1 MKIPTGI
8 SWRLGLLLAI
18 PTISMVIVT
27 VIGATG
33 LYSTIEVMTQLHT
46 AQVDAQFGEAIKE
59 ARDSAATA
67 VLIFVI
73 WAGIALL
80 VTLISGIFS
89 VSRLSRT
96 VNQLKHAMQKAGQDL
111 DLTARLPVQGRDEV
125 SETAIAYNRMMD
137 ALQHTLRTLTSS
149 SQDISGAA
157 GNVSR
162 VSTQVRDNA
171 RAQADSATSTASSVE
186 QLATAIRLIANQS
199 ANARSM
205 AEQSRALAINGED
218 VALTSAKQMS
228 ITAESVASSA
238 QLIQNLFNRSKEISG
253 IVNVISDIAE
263 QTNLLALNAAIE
275 AARAGDQGRGFAVV
289 ADEVRKLA
297 ERTSSSTSEIATMID
312 AIQGDVGSAVNG
324 LKINNDQVATACT
337 QARSVATM
345 LSQIREDAERAMGE
359 IANISEA
366 ASGQSQ
372 TTIEI
377 SHSFESIATNAQSTH
392 QAITEAVDTVS
403 AMESIASTLQSE
415 TARFRL

>member
-1 MKIPTGI
+1 MKIPSGI

-18 PTISMVIVT
+18 PTISMVLVT
-27 VIGATG
+27 VIGANG
-33 LYSTIEVMTQLHT
+33 LHHTIDVMTQLQST
-46 AQVDAQFGEAIKE
+46 QAGAQFEDAVKE
-59 ARDSAATA
+59 GLSSAATT
-67 VLIFVI
+67 VRIFVV

-80 VTLISGIFS
+80 VTLISGIYS

-96 VNQLKHAMQKAGQDL
+96 VKQLKLAMQKAGEDL

-125 SETAIAYNRMMD
+125 AETAIAYNKMMD
-137 ALQHTLRTLTSS
+137 VLQHTLRTLTSS

-157 GNVSR
+157 GNVSS
-162 VSTQVRDNA
+162 VSAQVRDNA

-186 QLATAIRLIANQS
+186 QLATAIRLIAEQS
-199 ANARSM
+199 EKARAM
-205 AEQSRALAINGED
+205 AEQSRSLAINGED

-297 ERTSSSTSEIATMID
+297 ERTSSSTNEIAAMID

-324 LKINNDQVATACT
+324 LKTNNDQVATACT
-337 QARSVATM
+337 QSRSVATM

-372 TTIEI
+372 TTMEI
-377 SHSFESIATNAQSTH
+377 SHSFESIAANAQSTH
-392 QAITEAVDTVS
+392 QAVTQAVDTVS
-403 AMESIASTLQSE
+403 AMEGIASTLQSE
-415 TARFRL
+415 IARFKL